1 MDMRNGYGFESFV
14 NVNIIVDMNGS
25 SDYLEVYGLMD
36 DTGGT
41 TRFYVRQQSNYFGA
55 YRIIGA

>member
-1 MDMRNGYGFESFV
+1 
-14 NVNIIVDMNGS
+14 MNGS

-36 DTGGT
+36 DTGGA

-55 YRIIGA
+55 YRILGA